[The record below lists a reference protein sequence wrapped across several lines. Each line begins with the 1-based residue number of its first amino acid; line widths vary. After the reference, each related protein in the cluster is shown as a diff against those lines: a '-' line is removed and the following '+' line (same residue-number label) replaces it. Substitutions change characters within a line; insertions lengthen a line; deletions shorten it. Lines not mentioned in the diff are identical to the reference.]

1 MATLQFGMHSQL
13 QSMRCQT
20 GWHCPNSHPKCTEVR
35 TIATCAGAIEH
46 VKMKLDKQSN
56 TRIAFIEFKTN
67 DAAKTALGMC
77 GAQLGSSQIRVSP
90 SKTPVRVNS

>member
-1 MATLQFGMHSQL
+1 M
-13 QSMRCQT
+13 
-20 GWHCPNSHPKCTEVR
+20 
-35 TIATCAGAIEH
+35 IADVVLFSSRLLRVAVLSCSRVAKARGSSLSVGAIEH

-77 GAQLGSSQIRVSP
+77 GAQPVSYTHLTLP
-90 SKTPVRVNS
+90 TILLV

>member
-1 MATLQFGMHSQL
+1 M
-13 QSMRCQT
+13 QSCYSFYDPGR
-20 GWHCPNSHPKCTEVR
+20 SS
-35 TIATCAGAIEH
+35 ISAGAIEH

>member
-1 MATLQFGMHSQL
+1 
-13 QSMRCQT
+13 
-20 GWHCPNSHPKCTEVR
+20 
-35 TIATCAGAIEH
+35 
-46 VKMKLDKQSN
+46 MKLDKQSN

>member
-1 MATLQFGMHSQL
+1 MGIASGHGATLL
-13 QSMRCQT
+13 L
-20 GWHCPNSHPKCTEVR
+20 SHFF
-35 TIATCAGAIEH
+35 IAGDIKH
-46 VKMKLDKQSN
+46 VKMKLDKQHN

-90 SKTPVRVNS
+90 SKTPVRVQPT